1 MDRGGERDTY
11 WKANLRCAAAILA
24 PWAAVSLGAAV
35 LLADALDA
43 VHVLGFPLGFWVA
56 QQGAI
61 LAFVALVWIYVA
73 VSNAIDRRHG
83 VYER

>member
-1 MDRGGERDTY
+1 MTPGPQDAY
-11 WKANLRCAAAILA
+11 WKSNLRCVGAILA
-24 PWAAVSLGAAV
+24 GWFAVSLLAAV

-43 VHVLGFPLGFWVA
+43 WRVGGFPLGFWFG

-61 LAFVALVWIYVA
+61 LAFVALVWLYVA
-73 VSNAIDRRHG
+73 LMNALDRRHG

>member
-1 MDRGGERDTY
+1 MSGADRGTY
-11 WKANLRCAAAILA
+11 WQSNLRCAAAILVA
-24 PWAAVSLGAAV
+24 WAAVSLVAAV

-43 VHVLGFPLGFWVA
+43 FRLFGFPLGFWFG